1 MATPI
6 AHFTDP
12 ELLQLTEFLKIAR
25 ISINE
30 ALQSIEREWP
40 GSPMRHSLCAWM
52 DQTAEFQERIQKRRR
67 S

>member
-1 MATPI
+1 MANSS

-12 ELLQLTEFLKIAR
+12 EYAQLTEFLKIAR

-40 GSPMRHSLCAWM
+40 TSPMRHSLSAWM
-52 DQTAEFQERIQKRRR
+52 DQTADFQERIQKRRR